1 MFNPYDCKYIKL
13 QGLPVPVRAIRGA
26 DIVPGNVLMWNYG
39 YTSTVTRVT
48 PSATGKTLTL
58 ETRDD
63 RTGKTYTRKTT
74 PDRLFG
80 LFLLRQP

>member
-1 MFNPYDCKYIKL
+1 MFNPDYCQYIKL
-13 QGLPVPVRAIRGA
+13 QGVFAPVRGIRGA
-26 DIVPGNVLMWNYG
+26 DLTPGNVIIWNFG

-48 PSATGKTLTL
+48 PSATGKTITL

-80 LFLLRQP
+80 LYLLRRS